1 MADLKK
7 LIPIMVSALVCGAVV
22 APHANAMTQEEVTKF
37 RTEMA
42 QKRGMTLEQYNSM
55 QKMEARAQRTNVAN
69 SGISYTIKKNKTASQ
84 NQQLTAEQ
92 IKAMKEAEAA
102 KAAANKVKAEAVAK
116 AAEAK
121 ARQAAR

>member
-7 LIPIMVSALVCGAVV
+7 LIPILVTTLVCGAAV
-22 APHANAMTQEEVTKF
+22 AQHANAMTQEEVTKF

-42 QKRGMTLEQYNSM
+42 QKRGMTLDEYNRIQELETS
-55 QKMEARAQRTNVAN
+55 AQRTNVAN
-69 SGISYTIKKNKTASQ
+69 KRITRTTQPKQ
-84 NQQLTAEQ
+84 PTAEQ
-92 IKAMKEAEAA
+92 IEAMKKAQAEAA
-102 KAAANKVKAEAVAK
+102 AR

>member
-7 LIPIMVSALVCGAVV
+7 HIPILVSTLVCGAAV
-22 APHANAMTQEEVTKF
+22 AQHANAMTKEEVTKF

-55 QKMEARAQRTNVAN
+55 QEMEARTQRANVASSRTN
-69 SGISYTIKKNKTASQ
+69 YTLKKTNATSQ
-84 NQQLTAEQ
+84 NQQPTKAQIEAERQAAKEQ
-92 IKAMKEAEAA
+92 IKAAEAA
-102 KAAANKVKAEAVAK
+102 AK

>member
-7 LIPIMVSALVCGAVV
+7 LIPILVSTLVCGAVV

-42 QKRGMTLEQYNSM
+42 QKRSMTLEQYNSM
-55 QKMEARAQRTNVAN
+55 QKMEARTQRANVAN
-69 SGISYTIKKNKTASQ
+69 SRINYTIKKNKTASQ
-84 NQQLTAEQ
+84 KQQLTAEQ
-92 IKAMKEAEAA
+92 IEKMKKAEAA
-102 KAAANKVKAEAVAK
+102 AEAAAKAK

>member
-7 LIPIMVSALVCGAVV
+7 IIPIMVTTLVCGAAV
-22 APHANAMTQEEVTKF
+22 AQHANAMTQEEVTKF
-37 RTEMA
+37 RTQQA

-55 QKMEARAQRTNVAN
+55 QKMEARIQRANVTNRTSAT
-69 SGISYTIKKNKTASQ
+69 SK
-84 NQQLTAEQ
+84 NQQLTPEQ
-92 IKAMKEAEAA
+92 IEAQKKEADAKASANKAKAEAA
-102 KAAANKVKAEAVAK
+102 AK

>member
-7 LIPIMVSALVCGAVV
+7 LIPILVSTLVCGAAV

-42 QKRGMTLEQYNSM
+42 QKRGMTLEQYNKM
-55 QKMEARAQRTNVAN
+55 QKLQASTQRTNVTNRTNA
-69 SGISYTIKKNKTASQ
+69 TSQ
-84 NQQLTAEQ
+84 NQQLTPEQ
-92 IKAMKEAEAA
+92 IEAQKKEADAKASANKAKAEAA
-102 KAAANKVKAEAVAK
+102 AK

>member
-7 LIPIMVSALVCGAVV
+7 LIPILVSTLVCGTAV

-55 QKMEARAQRTNVAN
+55 QKMEARTQKTNAAN
-69 SGISYTIKKNKTASQ
+69 SRMSYTLNKTNATSQ
-84 NQQLTAEQ
+84 SQQLTAEQ
-92 IKAMKEAEAA
+92 IEAQRKEEIAAA
-102 KAAANKVKAEAVAK
+102 KALQ
-116 AAEAK
+116 
-121 ARQAAR
+121 ARQTAGK

>member
-7 LIPIMVSALVCGAVV
+7 LIPILVSTLVCGAAV
-22 APHANAMTQEEVTKF
+22 AQHANAMTQEEVTKF
-37 RTEMA
+37 RTQQA

-55 QKMEARAQRTNVAN
+55 QKLQASTQRANVAN
-69 SGISYTIKKNKTASQ
+69 SRVSYTLNKTNATSQ
-84 NQQLTAEQ
+84 KQQPTPEQ
-92 IKAMKEAEAA
+92 IEAQKKAAAAIAIANQPKAEAA
-102 KAAANKVKAEAVAK
+102 AK

>member
-22 APHANAMTQEEVTKF
+22 APHANAMTQEDVTKF

-42 QKRGMTLEQYNSM
+42 QKRGMGLEQYNSM
-55 QKMEARAQRTNVAN
+55 QKMEARTQRANVAN
-69 SGISYTIKKNKTASQ
+69 SRINYTIKKNKTASQ
-84 NQQLTAEQ
+84 KQQLTAEQ
-92 IKAMKEAEAA
+92 IEKMKKAEAAA
-102 KAAANKVKAEAVAK
+102 KAAAEAAAKAK